1 MAQIIRRALVR
12 AARTFMQAF
21 LAVVTGAPLMNADV
35 STLKAAGFAGI
46 GAVLSLLQNT
56 LEQASDAPVPR
67 G

>member
-1 MAQIIRRALVR
+1 MKSAAIR
-12 AARTFMQAF
+12 AARTFLQAF

-46 GAVLSLLQNT
+46 GAVITLIQNA
-56 LEQASDAPVPR
+56 LEQASNAPVPR